1 MPLWGILLIGL
12 STLLIFTTVHYIAK
26 SKHPFKRGVSSMLI
40 GAGAL
45 TAVNL
50 LSAMTG
56 VYIPVSLLSI
66 IVSVVGGVPGVT
78 LIMALNLFF

>member
-1 MPLWGILLIGL
+1 MPVWGILLIGFL
-12 STLLIFTTVHYIAK
+12 TLLLFTIVHYIAK
-26 SKHPFKRGVSSMLI
+26 CKHPLRRGVASMLI
-40 GAGAL
+40 GAAAL

-50 LSAMTG
+50 LSPITG